1 MASCHSLSEGGY
13 VFVPGTEGASSLV
26 SLLKNNSVAQPEVS
40 AYSQFWVLN
49 GVPGFLSKCLAV
61 NKETGITDRIPC
73 STQLPTICSNSVERR
88 VLFFEDNS
96 LQIKVNTSVG
106 QIQGWRDQNAFRF
119 LGIPYAEPPVGNLR
133 FAAPVPNPPFAD
145 THDGT
150 KYGHTC
156 PQTPKSK
163 GVATEVLSWLAQT
176 ATEDEACLNLN
187 VYTPSLKGQGQE
199 PLPVMLF
206 LHGGGFT
213 NFSGSLIILE
223 PGNLVSRGGVVIVT
237 INYRLGLF
245 GWFENINSWARS
257 AIPGNQAFRD
267 QILALQ
273 WVQANIPSFG
283 GDPTR
288 VTVFGQSAGANS
300 IRALL
305 STPSAF
311 GLYQRVISESDP
323 LDIPFKSPQD
333 AARINSYFLTL
344 LGCNTGNLNC
354 ARAASVN
361 DILEATLKAD
371 QLALDD
377 DTWTTFGLVERP
389 TNDGE
394 LIVDDF
400 TTLVREGRYNT
411 NASIMW
417 GTVKDEAGFYVPL
430 YYTEPVPIPQAT
442 ESLEVMFEKNRATT
456 ILASPY
462 FPLSSSDPDT
472 FRVSFTQFGTDYY
485 WLCPLQ
491 YFSRMMTK
499 YKPTYNFRFSRG
511 RDMPLVEGS
520 FCAAST
526 GRVCHSNEIQ
536 TVFASGAAVP
546 GFSQTGDD
554 ARFARQVVDRF
565 TTFAKT
571 GNPNPQP
578 GGLFGV
584 EITNPDIMGVEWLP
598 YGELNATLD
607 MNVESRVAYN
617 LRSASC
623 QWIEKEL
630 KHDFMFR
637 IPSL

>member
-1 MASCHSLSEGGY
+1 MGPLSNRFGLRSLVALLAFAAIQLTCVSGGAVLDTYGHEMQENEQYYVCAAWLRESTNQWEFYGIKNQIEFPGDGYPIFSNPKDNVYRLWFCNTWDYTHENGWECMDRAGTLWENKEYSVGYRHYSGFAENWLTKKGERKVQWSKHRGTGFTLHSLE
-13 VFVPGTEGASSLV
+13 
-26 SLLKNNSVAQPEVS
+26 
-40 AYSQFWVLN
+40 
-49 GVPGFLSKCLAV
+49 
-61 NKETGITDRIPC
+61 
-73 STQLPTICSNSVERR
+73 
-88 VLFFEDNS
+88 
-96 LQIKVNTSVG
+96 
-106 QIQGWRDQNAFRF
+106 
-119 LGIPYAEPPVGNLR
+119 LG
-133 FAAPVPNPPFAD
+133 
-145 THDGT
+145 
-150 KYGHTC
+150 
-156 PQTPKSK
+156 S
-163 GVATEVLSWLAQT
+163 
-176 ATEDEACLNLN
+176 
-187 VYTPSLKGQGQE
+187 
-199 PLPVMLF
+199 
-206 LHGGGFT
+206 
-213 NFSGSLIILE
+213 
-223 PGNLVSRGGVVIVT
+223 LVSRGGVVVVT
-237 INYRLGLF
+237 TNYRLGLF

-257 AIPGNQAFRD
+257 VIPGNQAFRD
-267 QILALQ
+267 QILAFQ

-288 VTVFGQSAGANS
+288 VTVFGQSAGAHS

-305 STPSAF
+305 SIPSAF

-323 LDIPFKSPQD
+323 LDIPFKTPQD
-333 AARINSYFLTL
+333 ATRINSYLLTL
-344 LGCNTGNLNC
+344 LGCNTGNLDC

-389 TNDGE
+389 INDGE

-400 TTLVREGRYNT
+400 ATLVREGRYNT

-417 GTVKDEAGFYVPL
+417 GTVKDEAGYYVPL
-430 YYTEPVPIPQAT
+430 HYTEPVPIPKAI
-442 ESLEVMFEKNRATT
+442 ESLEVMFEKNRTLD

-462 FPLSSSDPDT
+462 FPLSPSDPDT
-472 FRVSFTQFGTDYY
+472 FRVTFTQFGMDYY

-491 YFSRMMTK
+491 YFSRQMAK

-511 RDMPLVEGS
+511 RDMPLVEES

-546 GFSQTGDD
+546 GFTQMGDD

-571 GNPNPQP
+571 GNPNPRT

-584 EITNPDIMGVEWLP
+584 EITNPDVVGVDWLP

-607 MNVESRVAYN
+607 MNVESGMVYN
-617 LRSASC
+617 LQSASC
-623 QWIEKEL
+623 QWIE
-630 KHDFMFR
+630 
-637 IPSL
+637 